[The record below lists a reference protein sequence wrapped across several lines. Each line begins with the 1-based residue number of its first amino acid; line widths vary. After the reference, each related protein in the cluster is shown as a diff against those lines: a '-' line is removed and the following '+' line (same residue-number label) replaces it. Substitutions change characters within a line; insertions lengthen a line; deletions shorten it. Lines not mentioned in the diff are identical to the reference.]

1 MANSATDAANAGPTP
16 RVWLKDLGQ
25 YVIWFAIWG
34 TLFSVLRLL
43 RQSDGVGFRLG
54 LAALGAVFGAV
65 CGLVFTLL
73 QNGFNQRRRKWLSW
87 LLAIG
92 TWLIVNF
99 VVTYAMRG

>member
-1 MANSATDAANAGPTP
+1 MENSTTDATKAAPTP
-16 RVWLKDLGQ
+16 RVWFKDVGQ

-43 RQSDGVGFRLG
+43 RQSDGVGFRVG

-73 QNGFNQRRRKWLSW
+73 QNGFNQARRRWLSW